1 MKHKETMLAL
11 SAILLAASACM
22 SVKGIAENDLL
33 GQWIEVMP
41 VNRNFVQ
48 GITLSEGGEATSI
61 GMATLQYE
69 SWKLLDGEK
78 LILEGKSIGNG
89 QTIAFADTLSFISL
103 SNDTLTLGKG
113 DMYRIQYVKQADRK
127 MPIGG
132 SDAAMGYTESEVL
145 NKKIRIFEEGTR
157 VLSAT
162 DKDATMAGYLVF
174 ATDSSKVELFLPEA
188 KTVLDRRQRPD
199 GTAVWNVE
207 DDDTYMVEQSEG
219 NWLVS
224 RRGRL
229 LYATSGMEDALQ
241 TAFVTPDNKEVPAV
255 FYQNSGVAQ
264 LTLDGESVLLK
275 QYRTA
280 SGYGYSNPV
289 YDLRGKGTEAV
300 LTRLSDKTE
309 LALKEKK

>member
-1 MKHKETMLAL
+1 MKHKEIVLTL
-11 SAILLAASACM
+11 SAVLMAVPACT
-22 SVKGIAENDLL
+22 SVGVITEKELSGR
-33 GQWIEVMP
+33 WIEVMP
-41 VNRNFVQ
+41 DGQKFVQ
-48 GITLSEGGEATSI
+48 GVALSEGGEAASI

-69 SWKLLDGEK
+69 SWRLLDGKK
-78 LILEGKSIGNG
+78 LVLKGRSIGNG
-89 QTIAFADTLSFISL
+89 QTIAFTDTLSLISL
-103 SNDTLTLGKG
+103 SNDTLTLGGK
-113 DMYRIQYVKQADRK
+113 DAYRIQYVKQADLK
-127 MPIGG
+127 MPVGG
-132 SDAAMGYTESEVL
+132 SDAAMGYAESEVL
-145 NKKIRIFEEGTR
+145 NRKIRIFEEGVR

-207 DDDTYMVEQSEG
+207 DDDTYVVEQSEG

-241 TAFVTPDNKEVPAV
+241 TTFVTADNKEVPAV
-255 FYQNSGVAQ
+255 FYQNSGMAQ

-280 SGYGYSNPV
+280 SGYGYANAA